1 MKLWLQSC
9 GDLGVNPMWA
19 NYERALKR
27 HFAKVARP
35 DTEIKLN
42 GTRAFSGRTNRFQY
56 DVYLH
61 TAQLIEFAI
70 QAEREGY
77 DAYVQIG
84 MQDYGFL
91 EIREAVSIPVVFP
104 VETALHVASLV
115 APKIGFFCYGKAM
128 LERLN
133 AKAKA
138 YGFNDRV
145 TAGGSAELTP
155 ADLNAGFENPEP
167 LLKILHPECE
177 KIARQEVSDLMRQ
190 QQDRLRQMLGKNF
203 DPAMLESPGMRAE
216 LLEGLINQRLLTQ
229 YAVGSHMLA
238 SDDLLREIISAS
250 SAPSVVGVNVSINS
264 MLLGWL
270 PANIR

>member
-19 NYERALKR
+19 NYERALKK

-84 MQDYGFL
+84 MQDYGFQ

-177 KIARQEVSDLMRQ
+177 KIARQ
-190 QQDRLRQMLGKNF
+190 GANI
-203 DPAMLESPGMRAE
+203 
-216 LLEGLINQRLLTQ
+216 LITAGNPIT
-229 YAVGSHMLA
+229 
-238 SDDLLREIISAS
+238 
-250 SAPSVVGVNVSINS
+250 
-264 MLLGWL
+264 MLLVDIGVL
-270 PANIR
+270 ELGGVRVLDSQGSLIKMAEFMVDLHRLGITRDKMGAYAPMPRDLFGATRKLYGVE